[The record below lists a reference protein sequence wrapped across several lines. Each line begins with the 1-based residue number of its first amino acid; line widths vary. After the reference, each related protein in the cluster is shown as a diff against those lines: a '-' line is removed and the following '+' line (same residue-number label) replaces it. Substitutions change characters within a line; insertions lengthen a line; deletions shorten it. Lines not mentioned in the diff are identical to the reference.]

1 LVQTIQTETRKAVTA
16 IQASTREVE
25 QGRQITNQ
33 IGQALGEVERVSARL
48 TEFMQSISLTAQR
61 QARGS
66 EHLSQAMR
74 EIAGV
79 TKQIATGSQQTA
91 LSISNLATLTDE
103 LRASVSIFQ
112 LPAHTK
118 GHQEAA

>member
-1 LVQTIQTETRKAVTA
+1 
-16 IQASTREVE
+16 
-25 QGRQITNQ
+25 
-33 IGQALGEVERVSARL
+33 VSARL
-48 TEFMQSISLTAQR
+48 AEFMQSISLTAQR

-66 EHLSQAMR
+66 ESLSQAMR

-79 TKQIATGSQQTA
+79 TEQIATGSQQTA

-103 LRASVSIFQ
+103 LRASVSIFK
-112 LPAHTK
+112 LPAHTN